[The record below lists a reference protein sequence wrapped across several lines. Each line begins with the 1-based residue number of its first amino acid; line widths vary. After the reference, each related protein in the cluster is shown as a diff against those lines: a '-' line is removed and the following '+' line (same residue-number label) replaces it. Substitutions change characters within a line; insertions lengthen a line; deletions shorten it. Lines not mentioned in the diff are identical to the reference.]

1 MAGRR
6 PATTLHAWAVANP
19 DGTRLQGATPGGA
32 NQMPWNAQTL
42 ARMVGGEMDVGR
54 LIVAPRWEWVPR
66 DDSTIVEAGFEA
78 AEVDLL
84 RTSAKGVAQVEQWGL
99 HSAMQILAIDPD
111 KAVKRAAADPR
122 TVGLALAF

>member
-1 MAGRR
+1 
-6 PATTLHAWAVANP
+6 
-19 DGTRLQGATPGGA
+19 
-32 NQMPWNAQTL
+32 
-42 ARMVGGEMDVGR
+42 MDVGR